1 MNKLVQKRALSANQL
16 RLLILF
22 GGMLAM
28 LAAQCVVSPG
38 ILKNGA
44 TIYNYLVKIVLTVE
58 STAFIAAGLT
68 FVIICGKN
76 DLSTGTMMQFAASIA
91 CVVSAGV
98 YEKMGDGLGSVLT
111 ILVPI
116 AVCALIGAFNGLL
129 VGVCK
134 LNAFVATLGT
144 AYIVQAIHVLFN
156 GGLTVYL
163 EDLKAVK
170 YIGKGLLFGKVS
182 FPMLLLVA
190 AFLAVGFLLHRTTF
204 GRKIYAV
211 GTNPKAAVYS
221 GISAKRVIVLAYV
234 IAGITSGLSGVF
246 IAAYTTS
253 GDMLMGVG
261 KEFDAII
268 AVVLGGALLTG
279 GVGSMRGTV
288 LGALFL
294 GVLQLFYV
302 QFNIDVNAQ
311 YIIRG
316 AVLIGVIIMNSVLDQ
331 KGAKK

>member
-1 MNKLVQKRALSANQL
+1 MNELAKKRAPGANQL
-16 RLLILF
+16 RLLILL
-22 GGMLAM
+22 GGMLLM
-28 LAAQCVVSPG
+28 LAAQCIVSPG

-44 TIYNYLVKIVLTVE
+44 TIYNYFVKIVLTVE
-58 STAFIAAGLT
+58 STALITAGLT

-76 DLSTGTMMQFAASIA
+76 DLSTGTMMQFAASVA
-91 CVVSAGV
+91 CVVSAAV
-98 YEKMGDGLGSVLT
+98 YGKMSDAAGSLLT
-111 ILVPI
+111 ILIPI
-116 AVCALIGAFNGLL
+116 AVCAVIGAFNGLL
-129 VGVCK
+129 VGVCG

-144 AYIVQAIHVLFN
+144 AYIVQAIHVLFD

-163 EDLKAVK
+163 KDLKAVK
-170 YIGKGLLFGKVS
+170 FIGKGLIAGKIS
-182 FPMLLLVA
+182 FPVLLLA
-190 AFLAVGFLLHRTTF
+190 AVFLLLGFVLHKTTF

-211 GTNPKAAVYS
+211 GTNPKAAVFS
-221 GISAKRVIVLAYV
+221 GISAKGVIVAAYV
-234 IAGITSGLSGVF
+234 LAGVASGLAGVF

-279 GVGSMRGTV
+279 GVGSMTGTV
-288 LGALFL
+288 LGSLFL

-302 QFNIDVNAQ
+302 QFNIDINVQ

-316 AVLIGVIIMNSVLDQ
+316 AVLIGVIIMNSVLDR